1 MLGGLGL
8 GEASAMAVNRRVAG
22 AVLMT
27 VSIVAVVVTVG
38 ACVWFFGSPGSEPP
52 QPPAPPPT
60 STQRTKQ
67 SFEVAEV
74 VFDSGLGK
82 GWEDWGWGPR
92 DKGDSGALRVGFA
105 GYGGV
110 IFHHSE
116 LDSPY
121 GALVFRFRAPQSF
134 GDFLAVSLKYA
145 REGEQSLPEVTVEPR
160 HIVELDGGWSEV
172 MVPLL
177 ALNPGRGPFDR
188 IVIRAREM
196 VSSDWVEIDKVVL
209 TKAIAEPDASA
220 PARLAKLSID
230 CRGTATAINPLIYGI
245 SGGSPASG
253 AVAFRIG
260 GNRLTRHNWELG
272 TTNTGSDWFFENVK
286 ESGGPFEWLAKS
298 RANPGKTA
306 IVVPT
311 IGWVAKDEK
320 SAGFPLSKLG
330 KQAAHDPNRPEAGNG
345 VRDGKAIAPGAPT
358 ETSVAAPPE
367 LIGRWIARVR
377 KEDEAAGARAAAMY
391 ILDNEPDLWHVTH
404 RDVHPEPLSY
414 DELLDRTIRY
424 GSAVRAA
431 DPQAVIAGPASW
443 GWTGYFYSP
452 LDQTGG
458 GLLPNPDRRRHGDLP
473 LIAYYLKKLAEHE
486 QQTKTR
492 VLDVLDV
499 HYYPQADGVCQGG
512 ARTDAATA
520 ALRLRATRS
529 LWDPTYGDESWIR
542 ERVNLIPRLKEWV
555 QAHYPGRG
563 ISLGEWSFCAE
574 GDISG
579 GLAIAEALGRFGQ
592 QGLTAAFHWG
602 NIAADTPAFW
612 AYRAYRNFDG
622 KGARFLDQSLPA
634 AGTENVSLFASRDPA
649 GSKLVAI
656 VVNRDAAFAADVE
669 IDVTSCGGARS
680 QRLFAYAAGYSGLS
694 EKPTPAPGRLLR
706 GNVPPYAL
714 AVFEA
719 TLEQPAR

>member
-1 MLGGLGL
+1 
-8 GEASAMAVNRRVAG
+8 MAVNRKLLGVLIGTAG
-22 AVLMT
+22 LSA
-27 VSIVAVVVTVG
+27 VG
-38 ACVWFFGSPGSEPP
+38 ACAWFFRGKAAEPNTVTSPLPS
-52 QPPAPPPT
+52 A
-60 STQRTKQ
+60 TQRAKQ

-74 VFDSGLGK
+74 VFDSGLGR

-110 IFHHSE
+110 IFHHAE
-116 LDSPY
+116 ITAPY
-121 GALVFRFRAPQSF
+121 GALVFRFRAPDGF
-134 GDFLAVSLKYA
+134 GDFLGVSLKYA
-145 REGEQSLPEVTVEPR
+145 QEDRQALPEVNIEPR
-160 HIVELDGGWSEV
+160 HIVDLGDGWREV

-177 ALNPGRGPFDR
+177 ALNPSRGPFDR

-209 TKAIAEPDASA
+209 TKAIAEPRVSA
-220 PARLAKLSID
+220 PAKLAKLVID
-230 CRGTATAINPLIYGI
+230 CRSAATAINPLIYGI

-253 AVAFRIG
+253 AAAFRIG
-260 GNRLTRHNWELG
+260 GNRLTRHNWDLG

-286 ESGGPFEWLAKS
+286 EPGGPFEWLAKS
-298 RANPGKTA
+298 RANQGKTA

-311 IGWVAKDEK
+311 IGWVAKDAT
-320 SAGFPLSKLG
+320 SVGFPAGKFG

-345 VRDGKAIAPGAPT
+345 ERAGGKPIAPGPPS
-358 ETSVAAPPE
+358 ETSVPAPPE
-367 LIGRWIARVR
+367 LIGRWIERVR
-377 KEDEAAGARAAAMY
+377 KEDAAAGARGAAMY

-424 GSAVRAA
+424 GAVVRAA
-431 DPQAVIAGPASW
+431 DPQALIAGPASW
-443 GWTGYFYSP
+443 GWTGYFFSP
-452 LDQTGG
+452 LDQAGG

-473 LIAYYLKKLAEHE
+473 LLAYYLKKLAERE
-486 QQTKTR
+486 RTTGTR
-492 VLDVLDV
+492 ILDVLDV

-512 ARTDAATA
+512 SRTDPATA

-529 LWDPTYGDESWIR
+529 LWDPTYGDESWISDH
-542 ERVNLIPRLKEWV
+542 VKLIPRLKEWI
-555 QAHYPGRG
+555 QTHYPGRG

-574 GDISG
+574 ADISG

-602 NIAADTPAFW
+602 NIGADTPAFW
-612 AYRAYRNFDG
+612 AFRAYRNFDG
-622 KGARFLDQSLPA
+622 KGARFLDLSVPTV
-634 AGTENVSLFASRDPA
+634 GTENVSLFASRDAA

-656 VVNRDAAFAADVE
+656 VVNRDSAFAADVE
-669 IDVTSCGGARS
+669 IDVSSCGGARS
-680 QRLFAYAAGYSGLS
+680 QRLFAYAAGFPGLT
-694 EKPTPAPGRLLR
+694 EKPSPPPGRLLR

-714 AVFEA
+714 AVFQAAIES
-719 TLEQPAR
+719 PAR